1 MGTPET
7 FEFNRQ
13 RKRPL
18 ELRVRDLR
26 DEGGISEEDAERHG
40 RVAADAFVI
49 VRFMADPGAGM
60 SLGVHSINGNTL
72 EELSADAQF
81 SAWISYTAFLARHEG
96 VMAPQ
101 RRFLQNV
108 LRFLKLTEDLQVIPD
123 AAPPASR
130 CEQEGEAPS
139 SSG

>member
-1 MGTPET
+1 MGTPKT

-13 RKRPL
+13 RKHPL

-26 DEGGISEEDAERHG
+26 DEGGISEEDAERRG
-40 RVAADAFVI
+40 RVAADALVI
-49 VRFMADPGAGM
+49 VRFMADPDSGM
-60 SLGVHSINGNTL
+60 SLGVHSINGSTL

-96 VMAPQ
+96 IMAPQ
-101 RRFLQNV
+101 RSL
-108 LRFLKLTEDLQVIPD
+108 LKHTEDMQVIPD

-130 CEQEGEAPS
+130 CEQESEAPS